1 MSHAKRKVR
10 TAFAA
15 FLLINAVA
23 VTFPGVVPF
32 NRIRPF
38 VLGLPFILFWV
49 VLWIILA
56 LIMLVVTDLI
66 ESR

>member
-1 MSHAKRKVR
+1 MSHAKRLVR

-15 FLLINAVA
+15 FLLSNAVA
-23 VTFPGVVPF
+23 VTCPGVVPF

-38 VLGLPFILFWV
+38 VLGLPFIFFWV
-49 VLWIILA
+49 VLLIILA